1 MKKSRTNISYS
12 CVLLFIVITFS
23 SNGRVQKIN
32 IKQLKRKKLQRY
44 EKNCRKMYF
53 KFHWKYGNEIVKHF
67 KGKHDSKNLLFNYK
81 SCRYLLQ
88 LKFLRIKASE
98 LERKSN
104 YLVKLE
110 SILKLKNAKLKITR
124 QNYMHTNCHYLQ
136 GSIFNLLIAFLH
148 FYQYLRLDL
157 SEENSSS

>member
-1 MKKSRTNISYS
+1 MKKIVEKCTLSSTENTEMFNI
-12 CVLLFIVITFS
+12 
-23 SNGRVQKIN
+23 
-32 IKQLKRKKLQRY
+32 LKAST
-44 EKNCRKMYF
+44 
-53 KFHWKYGNEIVKHF
+53 I
-67 KGKHDSKNLLFNYK
+67 SKNLLFNYK
-81 SCRYLLQ
+81 SCEYLLQ